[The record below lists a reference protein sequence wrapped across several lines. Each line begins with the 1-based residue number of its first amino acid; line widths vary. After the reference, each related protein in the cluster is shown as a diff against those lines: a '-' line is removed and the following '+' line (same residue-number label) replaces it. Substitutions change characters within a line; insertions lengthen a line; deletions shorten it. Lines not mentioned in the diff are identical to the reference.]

1 MQELRRL
8 MYVEDDEDIQSV
20 ARMALETLGQFDML
34 ICSSGQEAL
43 AEVDAF
49 KPHAVLLDVMMP
61 GMDGPETLDAL
72 RTRPVM
78 EGVPA
83 MFLTARAQS
92 GVASGLEGPGVAGVI
107 TKPFDPVR
115 LPDQVRELWESW
127 HEDLG

>member
-1 MQELRRL
+1 M
-8 MYVEDDEDIQSV
+8 S
-20 ARMALETLGQFDML
+20 LETLGQFEML

-72 RTRPVM
+72 RNRPVM

-83 MFLTARAQS
+83 MFLTARVQS
-92 GVASGLEGPGVAGVI
+92 GAASGLDGVWPA
-107 TKPFDPVR
+107 
-115 LPDQVRELWESW
+115 
-127 HEDLG
+127 